1 MKLLSELYEGYPDIE
16 IKGIKINSKQIVPGD
31 IFVCTMGVTA
41 DRHDFI
47 DEAISNG
54 ASAIVVSKDVEYDIP
69 TIKVENTNTELR
81 KLASKFYD
89 YPEKDLKLIATT
101 GTNGKTTV
109 SQIIQDLM
117 GNDICGYM
125 GTNGIICKEFNEK
138 IINTTADADR
148 LYMYFRRFLDAG
160 CKYLSMETS
169 SEAYFRN
176 RLDDIYF
183 DIGIVTNITED
194 HLNIHKTIENYIS
207 CKKEMLNH
215 IKEDGYVILNTDDKY
230 YEEFKKSSKCKVIT
244 YGSNNADFL
253 IKNIEVNSNNTK
265 YTLTYNN
272 KDYEIISPLFGD
284 FNVYNLTAA
293 IATVVVLG
301 TDIDE
306 VIKKIPSIKPLPG
319 RVEFLDYGQ
328 KYDVVLDYAH
338 TTDAFLKL
346 YPVLKKITKGKI
358 ITVTGSAGGREK
370 EKRPHMGKVV
380 LDNSD
385 YVIFTMDDPRNED
398 VDLII
403 DDLTTLATKNNYERI
418 IDRKEAIDKAF
429 DMAEENDLVLIAGK
443 GSDNYM
449 AINDK
454 YEPYSDKEVIEE
466 YFNII

>member
-1 MKLLSELYEGYPDIE
+1 MKLLSELYEGYPDVE
-16 IKGIKINSKQIVPGD
+16 IKGIKINSKQIEKGD

-54 ASAIVVSKDVEYDIP
+54 ASAIVVSKDITTSVP
-69 TIKVENTNTELR
+69 TIKVENTNIELR

-89 YPEKDLKLIATT
+89 YPEKKLKLIATT

-117 GNDICGYM
+117 GNNICGYM

-169 SEAYFRN
+169 SEAYFRH

-194 HLNIHKTIENYIS
+194 HLNIHKTIENYVA

-215 IKEDGYVILNTDDKY
+215 IKEDGIVILNKDDKY
-230 YEEFKKSSKCKVIT
+230 YEDFKNASKSKIIT
-244 YGSNNADFL
+244 YGENNADFT
-253 IKNIEVNSNNTK
+253 IKNIEVTSNNTK
-265 YTLTYNN
+265 FTLIY
-272 KDYEIISPLFGD
+272 KEKEYKIESPLFGD
-284 FNVYNLTAA
+284 FNAYNLTAS
-293 IATVVVLG
+293 IAAVVSLG
-301 TDIDE
+301 NNIED
-306 VIKKIPSIKPLPG
+306 VIKKVSNIKPLPG
-319 RVEFLDYGQ
+319 RVEFLNYGQ
-328 KYDVVLDYAH
+328 KYDIVLDYAH
-338 TTDAFLKL
+338 TTDSFLKL
-346 YPVLKKITKGKI
+346 YPVLNKIKRGKL

-370 EKRPHMGKVV
+370 EKRGPMGKVV

-385 YVIFTMDDPRNED
+385 YVIFTMDDPRDED
-398 VDLII
+398 VNHII
-403 DDLTTLATKNNYERI
+403 DDLVSLSDKTNYERI
-418 IDRKEAIDKAF
+418 INRKEAVFKAF
-429 DMAEENDLVLIAGK
+429 DMAEDNDLVLVAGK
-443 GSDNYM
+443 GTDNYM
-449 AINDK
+449 AINDE
-454 YEPYSDKEVIEE
+454 YEPYSDLDVIEE
-466 YFNII
+466 YFN